1 MQYFPKEKIFIV
13 VVFLSSIVFAVMFL
27 GAPRTITNVS
37 ALEPEQ
43 VGVYGHSNC
52 ADTDRVS
59 SIEWGPLNPG
69 SIESRVV
76 YIRNEV
82 GEPIFFNMSR
92 KNWAPS
98 SASNYITLRW
108 DYDRRRVDPD
118 EVLQIKL
125 TLSISPYITG
135 ISNFS
140 FDIYIN
146 GSQPLPSDVNGD
158 DRVSS
163 SDLILVIV
171 TLGAGR

>member
-1 MQYFPKEKIFIV
+1 MGP
-13 VVFLSSIVFAVMFL
+13 S
-27 GAPRTITNVS
+27 TITTVS
-37 ALEPEQ
+37 AVETEQ
-43 VGVYGHSNC
+43 VGVYWHSNC
-52 ADTDRVS
+52 ADRVS
-59 SIEWGPLNPG
+59 SIDWSILNPG
-69 SIESRVV
+69 STKSIVV
-76 YIRNEV
+76 HIRNEV
-82 GEPIFFNMSR
+82 EEPIFLTMSP

-108 DYDRRRVDPD
+108 NYTGRRVDPD